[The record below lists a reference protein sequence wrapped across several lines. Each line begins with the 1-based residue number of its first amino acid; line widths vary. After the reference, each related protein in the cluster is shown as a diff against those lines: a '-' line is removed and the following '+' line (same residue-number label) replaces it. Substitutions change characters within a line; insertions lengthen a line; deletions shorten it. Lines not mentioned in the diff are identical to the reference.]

1 MAREAAVA
9 SSPQS
14 PPWAS
19 AGSGH
24 ATPWTPPP
32 PLPLSALHAAGAGDA
47 AGGGGGLSPHG
58 SPLIGVIRERVD
70 GFERLGR
77 ERNSLQASMG
87 SPGRAALSAPVG
99 GGPRRRQSGWGRPH
113 WLHGEARGGRRGGA
127 GRNPPPIG
135 ARQRPGCDTGLCK
148 RVRGMRL
155 PCLGFFFFL
164 SPLLV
169 SYMSFCPYPFW

>member
-99 GGPRRRQSGWGRPH
+99 GGSPSSPVWLGPAALASRRSAGRA
-113 WLHGEARGGRRGGA
+113 EGGGGA
-127 GRNPPPIG
+127 
-135 ARQRPGCDTGLCK
+135 
-148 RVRGMRL
+148 
-155 PCLGFFFFL
+155 
-164 SPLLV
+164 
-169 SYMSFCPYPFW
+169 